1 MKTGW
6 LQDNGK
12 WFYLNSSGAMHK
24 GWLKHYG
31 VWYYLGQDGVMY
43 TGTHVIDN
51 TTYNF
56 DTTGALA

>member
-12 WFYLNSSGAMHK
+12 WFYLNSSGAMLK
-24 GWLKHYG
+24 GWVKHYG

-56 DTTGALA
+56 YTTGALA